1 MGCLA
6 LLQGIFLTQGLNP
19 SLLPLLHWQAGSSS
33 LVPPG
38 LQLPS
43 IYLLFHHQRMSI
55 SSIKFPLLK
64 YLEWFPFTWL
74 DPDCYILESFYFF
87 PLLTYLGI
95 FAQESSLCQW
105 KIHSNRIRYPTFCN
119 TGEWISLWLLFVKD
133 SLCQVRIWLWQSTKV
148 TTSHGGHSQKSSAEV
163 IFVVCTKRD
172 NKEKDKQKMNL
183 ERKSHQMDNNVK
195 KKCLWKF
202 RGRKT
207 APEFLSRWINNFP
220 EIKIL

>member
-1 MGCLA
+1 MGFSRQHWSGLPCPPPGDLPDP
-6 LLQGIFLTQGLNP
+6 GLNP

-38 LQLPS
+38 LQLPF
-43 IYLLFHHQRMSI
+43 INLLFHHLRMSI

-64 YLEWFPFTWL
+64 YLEWFRSSWL

-119 TGEWISLWLLFVKD
+119 TGEWISLWLFFVKD

-148 TTSHGGHSQKSSAEV
+148 TSHSGHSQKSSAEV
-163 IFVVCTKRD
+163 IFVVCTKCD

-202 RGRKT
+202 RDR
-207 APEFLSRWINNFP
+207 
-220 EIKIL
+220 